1 MSKIVEMNKFI
12 AKWQEELNLK
22 SDKFAGEFDFE
33 CSDFRANVEQFNLP
47 SGFSYCGSGIEFR
60 DDSSMHSLHDVVYFI
75 FWFIT

>member
-33 CSDFRANVEQFNLP
+33 CSDF
-47 SGFSYCGSGIEFR
+47 
-60 DDSSMHSLHDVVYFI
+60 
-75 FWFIT
+75 